1 MGKYKQNTASHHLL
15 HSSINK
21 TMQTFNLKW
30 DLNPGL
36 QLENNLKKEEEREC
50 PRSFPQA
57 NLYIA
62 AALPDKQRHVNMTRK
77 YLELFSGLLCEAVL
91 ESKHLT
97 HSAI

>member
-1 MGKYKQNTASHHLL
+1 MGLEPRVAITN
-15 HSSINK
+15 
-21 TMQTFNLKW
+21 
-30 DLNPGL
+30 NP
-36 QLENNLKKEEEREC
+36 KKEEERES

-62 AALPDKQRHVNMTRK
+62 AALLDKQRQVKLTRK
-77 YLELFSGLLCEAVL
+77 YLEPFSGLLCEAVL

>member
-1 MGKYKQNTASHHLL
+1 
-15 HSSINK
+15 
-21 TMQTFNLKW
+21 MQTFNLKW

-36 QLENNLKKEEEREC
+36 QLGNNPKKEEERES

-62 AALPDKQRHVNMTRK
+62 AALLDKQRHVYLTRK
-77 YLELFSGLLCEAVL
+77 YLELISGFHCEAAI

-97 HSAI
+97 HGMI

>member
-1 MGKYKQNTASHHLL
+1 
-15 HSSINK
+15 
-21 TMQTFNLKW
+21 MQTFNLKW

-36 QLENNLKKEEEREC
+36 QLENNPKKEEERES

-62 AALPDKQRHVNMTRK
+62 AALLDKQRHLNMTRK
-77 YLELFSGLLCEAVL
+77 YLELISGLYCEAVL

>member
-1 MGKYKQNTASHHLL
+1 
-15 HSSINK
+15 
-21 TMQTFNLKW
+21 MQTFNLKW

-36 QLENNLKKEEEREC
+36 PLANNPKKEEERES

-62 AALPDKQRHVNMTRK
+62 AALLDKQRHVNMTRK
-77 YLELFSGLLCEAVL
+77 YLEPFSGLLCEAVL

>member
-1 MGKYKQNTASHHLL
+1 
-15 HSSINK
+15 
-21 TMQTFNLKW
+21 MQTFNLKW

-36 QLENNLKKEEEREC
+36 QLGNNPKKEEERES

-62 AALPDKQRHVNMTRK
+62 AALLDKQRHVNLTRE
-77 YLELFSGLLCEAVL
+77 YLELISGLHCEAAL

-97 HSAI
+97 HGVI

>member
-1 MGKYKQNTASHHLL
+1 MGLEPRVAITN
-15 HSSINK
+15 
-21 TMQTFNLKW
+21 
-30 DLNPGL
+30 NP
-36 QLENNLKKEEEREC
+36 KKEEERES

-62 AALPDKQRHVNMTRK
+62 AALLDKQRHVNLTRE
-77 YLELFSGLLCEAVL
+77 YLEPFSGLLREAVL

>member
-1 MGKYKQNTASHHLL
+1 MGLEPRVAITN
-15 HSSINK
+15 
-21 TMQTFNLKW
+21 
-30 DLNPGL
+30 NP
-36 QLENNLKKEEEREC
+36 KKEEERES

-62 AALPDKQRHVNMTRK
+62 AALLDKQRHVNMTRK
-77 YLELFSGLLCEAVL
+77 YLEPFSGLLCEAVL